1 MPKNQAAGADKWRKK
16 IKKYLDDPAA
26 AALSRHSVD
35 SAAIA
40 LPLLRAALAGNAPLI
55 AAFPELNLAE
65 RAVAELE
72 EFRQELDLPLRLLVI
87 PEAGRGKLL
96 FPGGESRRARALN
109 AALTGEFDLVVG
121 SVHALLAPAPAPETT
136 VEAQLTLKAGMELP
150 MAELLESWSG
160 STMTTNMKRRYRGSS
175 RGAAASSTSSAP
187 PMISRAAWS
196 FSATPSIHCAVS
208 LLKPSGPP
216 GRSKSTG

>member
-136 VEAQLTLKAGMELP
+136 VEAQLTLKAGLVVP
-150 MAELLESWSG
+150 LA
-160 STMTTNMKRRYRGSS
+160 
-175 RGAAASSTSSAP
+175 
-187 PMISRAAWS
+187 
-196 FSATPSIHCAVS
+196 
-208 LLKPSGPP
+208 
-216 GRSKSTG
+216 

>member
-1 MPKNQAAGADKWRKK
+1 MILPQQLCRG
-16 IKKYLDDPAA
+16 
-26 AALSRHSVD
+26 HSVD

-121 SVHALLAPAPAPETT
+121 
-136 VEAQLTLKAGMELP
+136 
-150 MAELLESWSG
+150 
-160 STMTTNMKRRYRGSS
+160 
-175 RGAAASSTSSAP
+175 AASMHCSLPLP
-187 PMISRAAWS
+187 PRKPPSR
-196 FSATPSIHCAVS
+196 PS
-208 LLKPSGPP
+208 
-216 GRSKSTG
+216 